1 MCAESSLRT
10 HRAPPGSPTTN
21 AGTPT
26 RSPPGSTLPAQP
38 GRVRRRRG
46 VHPLQLTSPIRV
58 PDHDIKADVRW
69 LRANAKAYNL
79 DPKRVA
85 VMCDSSGGWT
95 SEMAAVT
102 SNTPP
107 WQATSG

>member
-1 MCAESSLRT
+1 MKAVCELIELRLARRQRT
-10 HRAPPGSPTTN
+10 PG
-21 AGTPT
+21 
-26 RSPPGSTLPAQP
+26 RRQDRRPAQP